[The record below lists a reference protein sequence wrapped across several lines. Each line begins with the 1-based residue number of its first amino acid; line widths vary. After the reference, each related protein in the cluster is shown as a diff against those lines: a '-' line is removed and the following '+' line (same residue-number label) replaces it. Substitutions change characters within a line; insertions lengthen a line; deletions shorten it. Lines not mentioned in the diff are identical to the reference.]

1 MSVDRTFSFKSGEKS
16 CTSSCA
22 KYKWEN
28 TYHAWFMVMW
38 WQQMKPQIVSVP
50 MVVPAC
56 FLSCLCSTTTLDLW
70 NYCKG
75 NSGSPNVHTPR
86 SASHTRV
93 TRCQHLSDGFRRL
106 ESVEMWLS
114 YRSLPSLLSLLFP
127 RGPEHMYPAWFLG
140 VLLVWRCLRHLF
152 GRRAAGGPPTDVGRQ
167 SISRT
172 FSVWLTWDAGFGE
185 EGAEAKCH
193 LMTSSWEDTLSAR
206 FISVS
211 DDHGHVTEVSPG
223 FIATCFSFLFFS
235 FCLSFVTLVFY
246 TLEIFRSSPTPPPGI
261 ESTVL
266 DIPGRYSTAEPL
278 LQSLTGEFQPEVLS
292 LSHAL
297 ALHCMIIGRCSACS
311 AYEPLLKPLHYG
323 SVGGHSTTEPY
334 SYPLIGGF

>member
-152 GRRAAGGPPTDVGRQ
+152 GGRAAGGPPTDVGRQ

-185 EGAEAKCH
+185 EGAEVKCH

-211 DDHGHVTEVSPG
+211 DDHGHVAEVSPG
-223 FIATCFSFLFFS
+223 FIATCFSFLFFFLPVFCYFGVLHPGDFQIFPHPS
-235 FCLSFVTLVFY
+235 TRDRIYSLGHSRQVLYCWATPPVPHWGIPARGSITESCLS
-246 TLEIFRSSPTPPPGI
+246 P
-261 ESTVL
+261 
-266 DIPGRYSTAEPL
+266 
-278 LQSLTGEFQPEVLS
+278 SLYDY
-292 LSHAL
+292 
-297 ALHCMIIGRCSACS
+297 R
-311 AYEPLLKPLHYG
+311 
-323 SVGGHSTTEPY
+323 
-334 SYPLIGGF
+334 